1 MQPQQQNVFS
11 LSKIILAGVLTFVF
25 LSVYTY
31 FFPQKKLENTPQ
43 TTQATQES
51 PAPQNLTPQMQAPNM
66 SQNPMMSQNQSSS
79 DVILRVVAKDFDL
92 EIDTLGRIKQV
103 YLKDKKFITLP
114 QETLVNKILGK
125 KQEIKSLD
133 SLPLFD
139 SNSIRPLEVRFADPS
154 LNQKAFNTHYAT
166 SQKEI
171 IMRDKPITIE
181 LIQNLDSILFKKK
194 ITLNPDLSYAL
205 SVEVS
210 DANVQYFITNGAR
223 PITNSDPYV
232 FLGDIISNQ
241 DHKLEKLENG
251 DVDGVEE
258 FKDSIF
264 LAGVDRYFTS
274 VLYSREKAFSVVVD
288 GNIKAISPIGFV
300 SLKGSADLQGYIG
313 AKNYQTLKALY
324 EPLSNVVEYG
334 LISFFAKPLFLLL
347 EILHKVCQ
355 NWGWAIVLLTIVVR
369 LVLFPLSYKGMMG
382 MQKLKDLAPEMKEIQ
397 AKYKSDPQ
405 KMQKHMMELYRKHGA
420 NPLGGCL
427 PLLLQI
433 PVFFAIYKVLYGAVE
448 LKSASWIL
456 WIHDLSAIDP
466 YYVLPLIMGVTM
478 YISQVLTPSNFTD
491 PMQEKVFKLLPLFF
505 TLFFIIFPFPAGLV
519 LYWSVNNII
528 SIFQQMLINRM
539 VQNQK
544 KVK

>member
-1 MQPQQQNVFS
+1 MQPQPQNVFS
-11 LSKIILAGVLTFVF
+11 FSKIILAGVLTFVF

-31 FFPQKKLENTPQ
+31 FFPQKKSDETH
-43 TTQATQES
+43 QATQIAQENSAPKS
-51 PAPQNLTPQMQAPNM
+51 PVSQMQTSNISQ
-66 SQNPMMSQNQSSS
+66 SQNS
-79 DVILRVVAKDFDL
+79 DDVLLKIVAKDFDL
-92 EIDTLGRIKQV
+92 EIDNLGRIKQV
-103 YLKDKKFITLP
+103 YLKDKKFITP
-114 QETLVNKILGK
+114 TQESLINKIFGK
-125 KQEIKSLD
+125 KQEIKSLN

-139 SNSIRPLEVRFADPS
+139 SNSIRPLEVRFADPL
-154 LNQKAFNTHYAT
+154 LNQKAFSTHY
-166 SQKEI
+166 SSLQKEI
-171 IMRDKPITIE
+171 VMGDEPITIE
-181 LIQNLDSILFKKK
+181 LIQNLDPISFKKK
-194 ITLNPDLSYAL
+194 ITLNPDLSYTL
-205 SVEVS
+205 SIEAS
-210 DANVQYFITNGAR
+210 DANVQYFLTNGAR

-232 FLGDIISNQ
+232 FLGDIISNK

-251 DVDGVEE
+251 DVDGIEE

-264 LAGVDRYFTS
+264 LAGVDRYFAS
-274 VLYSREKAFSVVVD
+274 VLYSREKPFSVVVD
-288 GNIKAISPIGFV
+288 GNIQAISPIGFA
-300 SLKGSADLQGYIG
+300 SLKGDVKLEGYIG

-324 EPLSNVVEYG
+324 KPLENVVEYG

-355 NWGWAIVLLTIVVR
+355 NWGWAIVLLTIIVR

-397 AKYKSDPQ
+397 TKYKNDPQ

-466 YYVLPLIMGVTM
+466 YYVLPLIMGITM
-478 YISQVLTPSNFTD
+478 YISQALTPSNFTD

-544 KVK
+544 KAK